1 MCDAHHSHALRAKV
15 KSAWS
20 STFTSQ
26 YAFMALPK
34 PWRENV
40 EEDNF
45 KNRKTV
51 DKET

>member
-1 MCDAHHSHALRAKV
+1 VPRAKV
-15 KSAWS
+15 KIAWS
-20 STFTSQ
+20 CAFTSQ
-26 YAFMALPK
+26 YAFVALPK

-45 KNRKTV
+45 KNRKTE